1 MDLRKITSFVVLG
14 AMMVAV
20 LAGCSA
26 PAEESAPVEEV
37 EAEPYEIAV

>member
-14 AMMVAV
+14 VMMVAV

-26 PAEESAPVEEV
+26 PAEEPAPA
-37 EAEPYEIAV
+37 AE